1 MIPRQLSIEYSAL
14 ESARGHLVQLDKKQ
28 DFIGNQALID
38 WQARSSKEIGLHKFG
53 AELEIEI
60 LGVCLK
66 QR

>member
-1 MIPRQLSIEYSAL
+1 LIPRELSIEYSAL
-14 ESARGHLVQLDKKQ
+14 ESGLGCLVRLDRKQ

-38 WQARSSKEIGLHKFG
+38 WQARSSKETGLHEFG

>member
-1 MIPRQLSIEYSAL
+1 
-14 ESARGHLVQLDKKQ
+14 VQLDKKQ

-38 WQARSSKEIGLHKFG
+38 WQARSSKETGLHEFG